1 MHKSVFF
8 SYGSLVA
15 SQHCTL
21 NADED
26 LAEKKRSRV
35 SSTWQ
40 WAVGTAVVVIIA
52 TMMIIRLYQG
62 KSAMGIPGVFSER

>member
-1 MHKSVFF
+1 
-8 SYGSLVA
+8 
-15 SQHCTL
+15 L

-52 TMMIIRLYQG
+52 TIMIIRLYQG
-62 KSAMGIPGVFSER
+62 KSAMGIPGVSSGR